1 MTDPHRSPLH
11 DTLESLGAQ
20 FAPVEGCLRA
30 ERFTSVEEEC
40 RAVREAA
47 GILDRSGRGFLAAT
61 GPDAARFLHGMV
73 TNLVQELK
81 PGEGNYSCHLNTQ
94 GHIIADFHL
103 LAMPD
108 HFLLETNFSLVEPL
122 RASLEKYIIADD
134 VELNDFRQKLSA
146 ISVQGPEAG
155 KLLTAAGASSLPA
168 AEYGHAWT
176 DLGKTPV
183 LTVKLSET
191 GEEGF
196 RLIFVPDNAEK
207 IWQALTARQTE
218 IPWKPAGHAALNVLR
233 TEAGIP
239 WYGAELTEQTLLPE
253 ARLEQRA
260 INYDKGCYLG
270 QEIIE
275 RIRSRGNVNRLLC
288 GFFLEADT
296 LPTPGT
302 KLHKDDKDVGWITTA
317 VHSHTLGR
325 NMALG
330 YLRRKHTQPGTNLS
344 LAGGGNAEVTPLPFY
359 PKPR

>member
-20 FAPVEGCLRA
+20 FAPVESCLLA

-40 RAVREAA
+40 RAVRETV
-47 GILDRSGRGFLAAT
+47 GIFDRSGRGFLAAT

-73 TNLVQELK
+73 TNLVQELN
-81 PGEGNYSCHLNTQ
+81 PSEGNYSCHLNTQ

-108 HFLLETNFSLVEPL
+108 HFLLETNSSLAEPL

-134 VELNDFRQKLSA
+134 VELSDFRDKLSA
-146 ISVQGPEAG
+146 LSVQGPEAG

-176 DLGKTPV
+176 DLDETPV
-183 LTVKLSET
+183 LIVKLSET

-196 RLIFVPDNAEK
+196 RLIFVPANAER
-207 IWQALTARQTE
+207 IWQALTANQDE
-218 IPWKPAGHAALNVLR
+218 VPWRPAGHAALNVLR

-239 WYGAELTEQTLLPE
+239 WYGAELTEQTLPPE
-253 ARLEQRA
+253 ARIEQRA

-275 RIRSRGNVNRLLC
+275 RIRSRGNVNRLLT

-296 LPTPGT
+296 LPAPGT
-302 KLHKDDKDVGWITTA
+302 KLRKDDKNVGWITTA
-317 VHSHTLGR
+317 VHSPTLGR
-325 NMALG
+325 NIALG
-330 YLRRKHTQPGTNLS
+330 YLRRKHTAPENQLT
-344 LAGGGNAEVTPLPFY
+344 LAGGGTAKVTQLPFL
-359 PKPR
+359 R